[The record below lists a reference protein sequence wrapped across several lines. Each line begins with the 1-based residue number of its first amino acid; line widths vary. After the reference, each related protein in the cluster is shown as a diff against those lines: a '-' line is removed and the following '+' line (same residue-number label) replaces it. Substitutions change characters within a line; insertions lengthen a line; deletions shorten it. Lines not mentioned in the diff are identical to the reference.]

1 MFEVTFWSDGVEKT
15 IADKFDTM
23 QDALDYAREGVE
35 YRECGK
41 YWYDEALILDMED
54 YSTTFVT
61 RNGVSGTF

>member
-1 MFEVTFWSDGVEKT
+1 MFEVTFWRD
-15 IADKFDTM
+15 
-23 QDALDYAREGVE
+23 GVE

-41 YWYDEALILDMED
+41 YWYDEALILDTED

>member
-23 QDALDYAREGVE
+23 QDALDYARDGVE
-35 YRECGK
+35 YHERGK
-41 YWYDEALILDMED
+41 YLYDEALILDMED

-61 RNGVSGTF
+61 RTGVSGTF